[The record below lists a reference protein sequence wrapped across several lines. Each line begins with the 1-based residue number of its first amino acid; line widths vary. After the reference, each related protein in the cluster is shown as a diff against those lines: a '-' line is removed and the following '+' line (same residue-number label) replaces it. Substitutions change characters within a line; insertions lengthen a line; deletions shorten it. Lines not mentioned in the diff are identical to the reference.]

1 MLEKID
7 VAKQSIKNI
16 VIGQDQVVDLLFTA
30 LLANGH
36 ILLESYPGLGKT
48 KLAKSFAKVINGDFR
63 RIQFTPD
70 VLPSDITGIQ
80 FLNPKTHEFEL
91 RMGPIKTNILLAD
104 EINRA
109 TPRTQSSLLE
119 AMEEQQITIDGIT
132 INIPSPFLVVATQNP
147 IESNQG
153 TFPLPEAQLDRF
165 LMKINLDFPMPEQEL
180 EVLNVYQSDDPFHHI
195 IPVLSIQEVVELQKK
210 VTFVE
215 VSKVVKNYLM
225 AIIWG
230 TRQHPEVEMGASTRA
245 ALSLMRVGQAY
256 AFLQGRKFV
265 TPQDIKELAPFVLE
279 HRIILTLDGMMRKT
293 NHEVILE
300 VIEQQQVPVEMEFGK

>member
-1 MLEKID
+1 
-7 VAKQSIKNI
+7 
-16 VIGQDQVVDLLFTA
+16 
-30 LLANGH
+30 
-36 ILLESYPGLGKT
+36 
-48 KLAKSFAKVINGDFR
+48 
-63 RIQFTPD
+63 
-70 VLPSDITGIQ
+70 
-80 FLNPKTHEFEL
+80 
-91 RMGPIKTNILLAD
+91 MGPIKTNILLAD

-293 NHEVILE
+293 KHEVILE